1 MWQYRHCGCADQ
13 AHDAPACTA
22 GLQLLGCWTL
32 LLKLRTGARF
42 LLQTLGT
49 ALVTVQD
56 AAVARAFLLGVCRC
70 DRSDRLNL
78 PIWLFSGSAD
88 DCSSAG
94 TSA

>member
-32 LLKLRTGARF
+32 LLQLRTGARF

-56 AAVARAFLLGVCRC
+56 AAVARAFLLESVVVTALTGSTCPYGCLLLCR
-70 DRSDRLNL
+70 
-78 PIWLFSGSAD
+78 
-88 DCSSAG
+88 
-94 TSA
+94 